1 MYIWKPNEMNKYV
14 EQYLFQVLIHISIE
28 EVREMNYGMLF
39 PGKKTSPMLKTITT
53 SFSGENHRAG

>member
-1 MYIWKPNEMNKYV
+1 MNKYV
-14 EQYLFQVLIHISIE
+14 EQYLFQVLIHFSIE